1 MTRTLPFLFSEHEA
15 TCDELAQVKVIVA
28 RQRAQFDKIKQDLEG
43 CNWII
48 KEKDTE
54 MKFINKEKEEL
65 LQKMLEARLE
75 IVQQKQTIKQ
85 LQDGMERL
93 VAEVQR
99 GNP

>member
-1 MTRTLPFLFSEHEA
+1 M
-15 TCDELAQVKVIVA
+15 
-28 RQRAQFDKIKQDLEG
+28 KQDLEG

-54 MKFINKEKEEL
+54 MKYINKEKEEL

-99 GNP
+99 INKQADGSQTVRELRRQMESLPFDALDVS